1 VDACT
6 DNPKLVDVADLG
18 QGLIYHGEELQSGG
32 TTYSDQQFVRSQPGF
47 VLFNRGLQ
55 LHQLPNRYWMN
66 LDPEVIRRAV
76 SGTTVGTP
84 QVLLNYAP
92 ASRGP
97 WRLKALIDN
106 HGHPITSNFMSVRPT
121 NFSYS
126 TQILWA
132 LLKSPFA
139 NAYAF
144 SHLGKRHNIVGVL
157 RNFPIPKISA
167 FEGAERAANAYLVG
181 CETEADPE
189 KLRMLLLNVDSE
201 VLKLYSLPLEL
212 EQRLLGLFSNWER
225 VGVPFKQTAYLPKAL
240 EGKLHF
246 SDFLQF
252 EKDWSVTNRERG
264 ELIGENISGK
274 LTVEERTRLDCLQT
288 YADYHFQRLS
298 HATCTS
304 SMSLRGGS

>member
-121 NFSYS
+121 NS
-126 TQILWA
+126 
-132 LLKSPFA
+132 
-139 NAYAF
+139 
-144 SHLGKRHNIVGVL
+144 
-157 RNFPIPKISA
+157 
-167 FEGAERAANAYLVG
+167 
-181 CETEADPE
+181 
-189 KLRMLLLNVDSE
+189 
-201 VLKLYSLPLEL
+201 
-212 EQRLLGLFSNWER
+212 
-225 VGVPFKQTAYLPKAL
+225 
-240 EGKLHF
+240 
-246 SDFLQF
+246 
-252 EKDWSVTNRERG
+252 
-264 ELIGENISGK
+264 
-274 LTVEERTRLDCLQT
+274 
-288 YADYHFQRLS
+288 
-298 HATCTS
+298 
-304 SMSLRGGS
+304 